1 LGEEGE
7 GARSLS
13 GLCFLGMGEK
23 MEDDLKAELLVLNL
37 LRQVFLMEPDKKLL
51 EGIGKIDLG
60 SQEDTERGGLKG
72 MRDSVQQN
80 ENRLDEWTDQLSL
93 EFARLFIGPVHPPAI
108 PFASFYLSET
118 HTLMTEETMAVRKQ
132 YLEAGLALK
141 NLYHMPDDH
150 IAFELDFLYYL
161 TQRSL
166 ELLENR
172 RNIEAEEFL
181 KMRHDFLIDHFALWA
196 PAFANR
202 IMESTSEGYF
212 KGAASFLLEMVEYYS
227 QEN

>member
-1 LGEEGE
+1 M
-7 GARSLS
+7 S
-13 GLCFLGMGEK
+13 GLCFLGMGK
-23 MEDDLKAELLVLNL
+23 TMKDDLKTESLALNL
-37 LRQVFLMEPDKKLL
+37 LRQVFLKEPDRKFL
-51 EGIGKIDLG
+51 EGIGKVELN
-60 SQEDTERGGLKG
+60 SEQETERAGLKG
-72 MRDSVQQN
+72 MRDAVEQN
-80 ENRLDEWTDQLSL
+80 ESRLSDWNEELSL

-108 PFASFYLSET
+108 PFASFYLSES
-118 HTLMTEETMAVRKQ
+118 HSLMTEETMTVRKQ

-161 TQRSL
+161 TVKSL
-166 ELLENR
+166 DLLENR
-172 RNIEAEEFL
+172 KNTEAERYLKLRQDFL
-181 KMRHDFLIDHFALWA
+181 KDHFLLWA

-202 IMESTSEGYF
+202 ILESTSESFY